1 MAVDTSASSGV
12 DSITD
17 DSFFFLVGWLFFA
30 VLNQHA
36 GEQ

>member
-17 DSFFFLVGWLFFA
+17 DSFFFFGWLFFA